1 MAFKYDDYV
10 YSKKIIA
17 RRLQGFVPEVLITLG
32 SGLGFMADEV
42 EDPLYVPY
50 DEIPNFKTCTAPDHK
65 GRFVFGKLCGK
76 NVAVMQGRLHCYEG
90 YTMEEVTYPY
100 RTIRLLGT
108 EKLIL
113 TNAAGCVNMNW
124 HVGELMLI
132 GDHIRLF
139 GNGPL
144 QGENIPEFGP
154 RFCDMSYVYSQR
166 LQDLAESKARKLD
179 MPLRKGVYMFFPGP
193 NFETPAEVR
202 AARALGADA
211 VGMSTVPEVIVAHH
225 CGIRTFGISVITDLG
240 GFDVPVEVS
249 HEEVQQAANKAQ
261 PLMTTIMRE
270 MIIRNESIEHSKTEK
285 FNTDHPTDI
294 FKK

>member
-65 GRFVFGKLCGK
+65 GRFVFGRLCGK

-193 NFETPAEVR
+193 NFETPAEIR

-211 VGMSTVPEVIVAHH
+211 VGMSTVPEATVAAH
-225 CGIRTFGISVITDLG
+225 CGMEVLGITVLTNM
-240 GFDVPVEVS
+240 
-249 HEEVQQAANKAQ
+249 AAGVLPQ
-261 PLMTTIMRE
+261 PLSGNEVNEAAAKAAESFSGLIRAVLTE
-270 MIIRNESIEHSKTEK
+270 M
-285 FNTDHPTDI
+285 
-294 FKK
+294 

>member
-1 MAFKYDDYV
+1 MGFKYDDYV

-17 RRLQGFVPEVLITLG
+17 RRLNGFVPEVLITLG

-42 EDPLYVPY
+42 EDPVYVPY

-65 GRFVFGKLCGK
+65 GRFVFGKLCGR

-100 RTIRLLGT
+100 RTIRLLGA
-108 EKLIL
+108 EKLIV
-113 TNAAGCVNMNW
+113 TNAAGCVNMDW
-124 HVGELMLI
+124 KPGDLMLI
-132 GDHIRLF
+132 ADHIRLF

-154 RFCDMSYVYSQR
+154 RFNDMTYVYTPR
-166 LQDLAESKARKLD
+166 LQELAEKKARKLD

-202 AARALGADA
+202 AARVLGADA
-211 VGMSTVPEVIVAHH
+211 VGMSTVPEATVAAH
-225 CGIRTFGISVITDLG
+225 CGMEILGITVLTNMAAGVLQQRLSG
-240 GFDVPVEVS
+240 
-249 HEEVQQAANKAQ
+249 EEVNEAANKAAADFSA
-261 PLMTTIMRE
+261 LIRE
-270 MIIRNESIEHSKTEK
+270 CLKEM
-285 FNTDHPTDI
+285 
-294 FKK
+294 